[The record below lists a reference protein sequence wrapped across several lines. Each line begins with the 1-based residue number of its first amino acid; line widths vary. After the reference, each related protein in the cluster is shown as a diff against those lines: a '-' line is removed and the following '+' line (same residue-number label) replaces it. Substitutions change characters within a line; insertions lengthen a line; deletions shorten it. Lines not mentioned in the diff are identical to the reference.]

1 MPGLTVG
8 FNLTITGGISMKRKI
23 AIRSLRVA
31 KELNKRGHEVLSIEP
46 SRKSSGFNV
55 FFFEDCPEV
64 QRVLFDSR
72 RK

>member
-1 MPGLTVG
+1 
-8 FNLTITGGISMKRKI
+8 MKRKI